1 MRSFL
6 QKTAKNLLRRRGLV
20 LAVAAPL
27 LLDACSQNE
36 LANVA
41 ESAIRGGNVKTAFN
55 SLAQQKANTY
65 ARNPAQLI
73 ADWNNMQA
81 EFDRMFGNVKQES
94 TRQWGNAAEVASAKR
109 YVKYTEDYRNRFI
122 VDYEKSTIRIEH
134 IDEQGVIRKLHD
146 AVVVALLTPDDPR
159 SSDVFTDA
167 EVQVGGRGRPFLESL
182 VLDQNK
188 QPLRNRADI
197 EKFADFLAENS
208 IQTRWINVGGKAT
221 EVKFIEFDMIGADEV
236 RAMLAARSAPK
247 PRSVP
252 KSSKGRKSAPVEVDL
267 TPDLAAN
274 DRSDPNNYKTADRIA
289 PRYLDMVTRYAA
301 KANVDPALVM
311 AIIYQ
316 ESRFNPL
323 AVSSAQAY
331 GMMQLVPK
339 SGGIE
344 AFRKAKG
351 ENTMPTKEYLLD
363 PESNIEL
370 GATYVSMLLFDHWM
384 KGISNMSSR
393 EYCAV
398 SAYNTGP
405 GNLAK
410 AFTGTTSR
418 LGDARDKANGM
429 RPDELFDHLR
439 VNLPYAETRDYLL
452 RVSAARK
459 HYKELFFSNT
469 APPALAGR

>member
-1 MRSFL
+1 MRTFL
-6 QKTAKNLLRRRGLV
+6 RKSASLVLRRRTLV
-20 LAVAAPL
+20 LALAAPL
-27 LLDACSQNE
+27 LLDACSQAE

-41 ESAIRGGNVKTAFN
+41 SSAIRSRDPKAAFN

-65 ARNPAQLI
+65 ARNPQQLLT
-73 ADWNNMQA
+73 DFQNMQA
-81 EFDRMFGNVKQES
+81 EFDRLFGNVKQES
-94 TRQWGNAAEVASAKR
+94 TRKWGNAAEVASAKR
-109 YVKYTEDYRNRFI
+109 YVKYTEDYRNRVI

-134 IDEQGVIRKLHD
+134 IDEQGVQRKLHD

-159 SSDVFTDA
+159 SADVFTDR
-167 EVQVGGRGRPFLESL
+167 EVTLNGRPFLESL

-188 QPLRNRADI
+188 QELRSRTDVERYADY
-197 EKFADFLAENS
+197 LAENGV
-208 IQTRWINVGGKAT
+208 QTRWINVGGKAT
-221 EVKFIEFDMIGADEV
+221 EVKFIEIDMIGAAEA
-236 RAMLAARSAPK
+236 RLALRAPK
-247 PRSVP
+247 PAPRP
-252 KSSKGRKSAPVEVDL
+252 ARKPGKSRKPVEVDL
-267 TPDLAAN
+267 TPDLAA
-274 DRSDPNNYKTADRIA
+274 DGRSDPNNYATADRIA
-289 PRYLDMVTRYAA
+289 PRYLDMVNKYAA
-301 KANVDPALVM
+301 KTGVDPALIM

-331 GMMQLVPK
+331 GMMQLVPR

-384 KGISNMSSR
+384 KEIGNMSAR

-410 AFTGTTSR
+410 AFTGTTGR
-418 LGDARDKANGM
+418 LAEARDKANAM

-439 VNLPYAETRDYLL
+439 ANLPYAETRDYLL
-452 RVSAARK
+452 RVSSARK
-459 HYKELFFSNT
+459 HYRAKFWPDS
-469 APPALAGR
+469 AAAVARR